1 MTPAP
6 TDDEPLE
13 LPDDTEDVPF
23 TMRSI
28 LVAED
33 DDELRSLIVNA
44 LRARGFAAVGVRDGR
59 ELLDQL
65 SNGILAREAMPFPDA
80 LVTDLRMPGFS
91 GLEVL
96 SVLKSAG
103 VRLPVVAI
111 TAFGDVD
118 THARA
123 FAAGATVVLDKPFA
137 IKDLIANVHYLLNL
151 SE

>member
-1 MTPAP
+1 MTPSL

-13 LPDDTEDVPF
+13 LSDDPEDAPCV
-23 TMRSI
+23 MRTV

-33 DDELRSLIVNA
+33 DDELRGLIVNA

-65 SNGILAREAMPFPDA
+65 SNGILAPHALPFPDA

-96 SVLKSAG
+96 AVLQSAG

-118 THARA
+118 THAKA
-123 FAAGATVVLDKPFA
+123 FAVGANVVLDKPFA
-137 IKDLIANVHYLLNL
+137 IKDLLANVHYLLNL